1 MQISIDR
8 IKYNTIQDLLKDYE
22 FIKKPYSN
30 EIIFL
35 DLIESGHYYPY
46 SSTKDWKFNSLY
58 HIYKNLHVDN
68 YEKTYFINNDIHL
81 DFNHQQIVRLLGL
94 KKQINVKSFPW
105 HSVFNGFNKGNF
117 KEQNIKPDL
126 KYNVIFMCGE
136 QRLNRLMIL
145 NELHEYDKFVYSNR
159 NPQIEKPIAIKSLK
173 YLKDDNL
180 QVNGIITNSDVIAP
194 NWVFQKKYWCSSIKK
209 DLSDNH
215 AINILGDVPL
225 EYHQSVIELVG
236 ESYTDKGCCV
246 SEKLL
251 KPLLYKKPFICM
263 ASKGYHTFL
272 EKQGFYLYDEIFDYS
287 FDNSSFEKR
296 FKSLMFQLK
305 NILKLSTKNLKDKIK
320 DIEYKI
326 DYNHQLIMTI
336 LNDKDRHK
344 YNNSE

>member
-145 NELHEYDKFVYSNR
+145 NELHVHDKFVYSNR

-194 NWVFQKKYWCSSIKK
+194 NWVFQKKSWCTSIKK
-209 DLSDNH
+209 ELTDKCEL
-215 AINILGDVPL
+215 NILGDVPI
-225 EYHQSVIELVG
+225 EYYQSAIEFVG
-236 ESYTDKGCCV
+236 ESYTDKGCCLT
-246 SEKLL
+246 EKLL

-263 ASKGYHTFL
+263 ASRGYHTFL
-272 EKQGFYLYDEIFDYS
+272 ENQGFYLYNELFDYS
-287 FDNSSFEKR
+287 FDNSIFENR
-296 FKSLMFQLK
+296 FKSLIFQFK
-305 NILKLSTKNLKDKIK
+305 NILETPTEELKQKIQEIK
-320 DIEYKI
+320 YKI

-336 LNDKDRHK
+336 LNDKDRHNH
-344 YNNSE
+344 YDTG